1 MNLQKYDN
9 KLIQIIDNQNNKYEG
24 ICEYYNQEYS
34 FHEYGKDEDC
44 LEIFGFLFYKKDI
57 KKIKCIRNYTSKY
70 SNIEKI
76 IVDDGIDSIKE
87 AFESEEN
94 DYIYRILLYL
104 EENIINDK
112 IKKELIELAN
122 HNTDNRIHNKVNEL
136 LK

>member
-57 KKIKCIRNYTSKY
+57 KKTKSSERHTNWSSLYGLSRKKSKL
-70 SNIEKI
+70 IA
-76 IVDDGIDSIKE
+76 E
-87 AFESEEN
+87 A
-94 DYIYRILLYL
+94 
-104 EENIINDK
+104 
-112 IKKELIELAN
+112 
-122 HNTDNRIHNKVNEL
+122 T
-136 LK
+136 